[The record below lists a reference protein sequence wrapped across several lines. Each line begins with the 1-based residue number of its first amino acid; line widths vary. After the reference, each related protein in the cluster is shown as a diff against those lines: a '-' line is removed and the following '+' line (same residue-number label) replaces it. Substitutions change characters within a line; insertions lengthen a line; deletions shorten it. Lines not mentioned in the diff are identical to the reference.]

1 MEFTTTALNVLIM
14 LAYSVPGFIFVKSKM
29 IDQTH
34 IASFAKLLLYVC
46 SPALSIYSFNS
57 VDYSDELLLNLG
69 IFLLLSFLLQIAV
82 LTIMWLILRKRGEKD
97 PGYRVC
103 SVACILSNSGFFGVP
118 LLQALLPDY
127 PEAIV
132 YSAVY
137 IVGMNIISW
146 TAGSMFITG
155 DKKYMSVKKIILN
168 PPVLALFFS
177 LPLFLLDIK
186 LPAIAENAVSV
197 LGKMSTPLCMLI
209 LGMRLA
215 TVRAGELLKD
225 KHAYLS
231 SAVKL
236 LIFPLLGYVLV
247 YPLPIDNCF
256 KASFFILCSCP
267 TASVVLNLSEVLGA
281 GQKSAA
287 NAVLISTLLCIITIP
302 VLMLLA

>member
-14 LAYSVPGFIFVKSKM
+14 LAYSVPGFIFVKSKI

-247 YPLPIDNCF
+247 YPLPIDHCF

>member
-14 LAYSVPGFIFVKSKM
+14 LAYSVPGFIFVKSKI

-236 LIFPLLGYVLV
+236 LLFPLLGYVLV
-247 YPLPIDNCF
+247 YPLPLDHCF

>member
-29 IDQTH
+29 IDQSH
-34 IASFAKLLLYVC
+34 IASFAKVLLYVC
-46 SPALSIYSFNS
+46 SPALSIYSFNC
-57 VDYSDELLLNLG
+57 VDYSKELLINLG
-69 IFLLLSFLLQIAV
+69 LFLLLSFILQIIV
-82 LTIMWLILRKRGEKD
+82 LTLMWLIFRKKGIKD

-103 SVACILSNSGFFGVP
+103 SVACVLSNSGFFGVP
-118 LLQALLPDY
+118 LLQSLLPDN
-127 PEAIV
+127 PEAV
-132 YSAVY
+132 AYSAVY

-168 PPVLALFFS
+168 PPVLALCVS
-177 LPLFLLDIK
+177 LPLFLMGIK
-186 LPAIAENAVSV
+186 LPSVVDNAVSV

-209 LGMRLA
+209 MGMRLA
-215 TVRAGELLKD
+215 TVRAGELIKD
-225 KHAYLS
+225 KHAYIS

-236 LIFPLLGYVLV
+236 IIFPVISYLLIYFL
-247 YPLPIDNCF
+247 PLDYGF
-256 KASFFILCSCP
+256 RASFFILCSCP
-267 TASVVLNLSEVLGA
+267 TASMVLNLSEVLGA

-302 VLMLLA
+302 LLMLLA

>member
-1 MEFTTTALNVLIM
+1 MELTTTALNVLIM

-57 VDYSDELLLNLG
+57 VEYSEKLLLNLG

-82 LTIMWLILRKRGEKD
+82 LTVMWLILRKKGKKD

-155 DKKYMSVKKIILN
+155 DKKYMSIKKIILN

-177 LPLFLLDIK
+177 LPLFVLGIK

-215 TVRAGELLKD
+215 TVRVGEMFGD

-231 SAVKL
+231 SAIKL
-236 LIFPLLGYVLV
+236 LVFPLLGYILV
-247 YPLPIDNCF
+247 YPLPIDYCF

-281 GQKSAA
+281 GQKAAA

-302 VLMLLA
+302 ILMLIA

>member
-1 MEFTTTALNVLIM
+1 MELTTTALNVLIM

-57 VDYSDELLLNLG
+57 VEYSEKLLLNLG

-82 LTIMWLILRKRGEKD
+82 LTVMWLILRKKGKKD

-155 DKKYMSVKKIILN
+155 DKKYMSIKKIILN

-177 LPLFLLDIK
+177 LPLFVLGIK

-215 TVRAGELLKD
+215 TVRGGEMFGD

-231 SAVKL
+231 SAIKL
-236 LIFPLLGYVLV
+236 LVFPLLGYILV
-247 YPLPIDNCF
+247 YPLPIDYCF

-281 GQKSAA
+281 GQKAAA

-302 VLMLLA
+302 ILMLIA

>member
-1 MEFTTTALNVLIM
+1 MEFTTTALNVLMM

-82 LTIMWLILRKRGEKD
+82 LTIMWLIFRKRGEKD

-186 LPAIAENAVSV
+186 LPAIAENSVSV

>member
-1 MEFTTTALNVLIM
+1 MELTTTALNVLIM

-29 IDQTH
+29 IDQMH

-57 VDYSDELLLNLG
+57 VEYSEKLLLNLG

-82 LTIMWLILRKRGEKD
+82 LTVMWLILRKKGKKD

-155 DKKYMSVKKIILN
+155 DKKYMSIKKIILN

-177 LPLFLLDIK
+177 LPLFVLGIK

-215 TVRAGELLKD
+215 TVRVGELFSD

-231 SAVKL
+231 SAIKL
-236 LIFPLLGYVLV
+236 LVFPLLGYLLV
-247 YPLPIDNCF
+247 YPLPIDYCF

-281 GQKSAA
+281 GQKAAA

-302 VLMLLA
+302 ILMLIA

>member
-29 IDQTH
+29 IDQSH
-34 IASFAKLLLYVC
+34 IASFAKVLLYVC
-46 SPALSIYSFNS
+46 SPALSIYSFNC
-57 VDYSDELLLNLG
+57 VDYSKELLINLG
-69 IFLLLSFLLQIAV
+69 LFLLLSFVLQIIV
-82 LTIMWLILRKRGEKD
+82 LTVMWLILKKKGDED

-103 SVACILSNSGFFGVP
+103 SVACVLSNAGFFGVP
-118 LLQALLPDY
+118 LLQSLLPDN
-127 PEAIV
+127 PEAV
-132 YSAVY
+132 AYSAVY

-155 DKKYMSVKKIILN
+155 DKKYMSIKKIILN
-168 PPVLALFFS
+168 PPVLALCVS
-177 LPLFLLDIK
+177 LPLFLLGIK
-186 LPAIAENAVSV
+186 LPSVVDNAVSV

-209 LGMRLA
+209 MGMRLA
-215 TVRAGELLKD
+215 TVRGGELIKD

-236 LIFPLLGYVLV
+236 LVFPLISYALIYFL
-247 YPLPIDNCF
+247 PLDYGF
-256 KASFFILCSCP
+256 RASFFILCSCP

-287 NAVLISTLLCIITIP
+287 NAVLISTLLCVITIP
-302 VLMLLA
+302 LLMLLA